1 MELSLEIY
9 KGKEILRQSEESIL
23 NLIAS
28 NEKSLLDDQKLIE
41 NLIDIKKN
49 DEIVKENIADSES
62 QQ

>member
-1 MELSLEIY
+1 
-9 KGKEILRQSEESIL
+9 
-23 NLIAS
+23 LIAS